1 MKINLIW
8 STITVFKNNRK
19 EKICLSESAALKN
32 KDVLDEDCGND
43 SFMYKLATFIVD
55 KRNLFF
61 LLFIFALIFCVFA
74 KDWVNVE
81 NDITKYLADD
91 TETRQSLTI
100 MDEEFITYGT
110 ASVMVS
116 NVTYGTAEKLA
127 EQIEDV
133 VGVTSVA
140 FDGTEDHYKNTYAM
154 FSVTFDGEES
164 DEISVTAMNEIKK
177 LLADYDVYYSTAVGV
192 DPGAQLAEEMNV
204 IIVIAAVIILL
215 VVLFTSKA
223 YAEIPVL
230 VMTFGAAAVLNM
242 GTNFVFGTI
251 SFISDSVTIVLQLA
265 LAIDYA
271 IILIHRYSEEHE
283 LLPAREACIAAL
295 SKAIPE
301 ISSSSLTTV
310 SGLVALMF
318 MKFGIGADLG
328 VVLIKAIFFSL
339 LSVFTLMPGLIM
351 LFSKLIDK
359 TVHKNFVPKISA
371 VGKFAYVSRFIIP
384 PIFVIV
390 TVAAFLFSS
399 KCPYCYGNSDLKTTR
414 QNETKIAEQKIKD
427 NFGSTNLVALMVPSG
442 NYEAEGRLI
451 ESLEKYDEIDSIQ
464 GLANTEAM
472 DGYMLTDRLTPRQFS
487 ELVELD
493 YEVAQVLYA
502 AYAVSEENYG
512 EVVNGLESYGVPLID
527 MFMFTYDEVDKG
539 YVTLD
544 DELMDTLEDLHTQLS
559 DALLQLK
566 SDNYSRILLHLALP
580 EESDETFEFLN
591 TVHTEAEKLYPADKV
606 YLAGNS
612 TSDRDLSSS
621 FSTDNLIISI
631 LSALFVIIVLLF
643 TFNSAGLPVLLI
655 AVIQGSIWMNFS
667 FPYLQQSP
675 LYFLSYLIVNS
686 IQMGANIDYAIVIS
700 SRYMELK
707 KEMPIKEAVVETLNQ
722 AFPTIITSGTILAA
736 AGVLIGQLSSDGAI
750 SSIGV
755 CLGRG
760 TIISIILVMGVLPQI
775 LLLGDTIIERTSFT
789 IKKSER
795 THLSNN
801 RMVVSGLIHGNIN
814 GRVEGYI
821 KAVIVGDVDARIENP
836 KEEAVRTL
844 AGEAPETMDFFE
856 EKEAEKLE
864 TV

>member
-1 MKINLIW
+1 M
-8 STITVFKNNRK
+8 SDKNISAVSSEEEEQK
-19 EKICLSESAALKN
+19 E
-32 KDVLDEDCGND
+32 
-43 SFMYKLATFIVD
+43 SFMYKLAAFIVD

-61 LLFIFALIFCVFA
+61 LLFIFALIFSVFA

-100 MDEEFITYGT
+100 MDEEFVTYGS
-110 ASVMVS
+110 ASVMVA
-116 NVTYGTAEKLA
+116 NVTFDTAESLA
-127 EQIEDV
+127 GQIESID
-133 VGVTSVA
+133 GVTSVA
-140 FDGTEDHYKNTYAM
+140 FDDTDEHYKTTYAM

-164 DEISVTAMNEIKK
+164 DEISITAMNEIKE
-177 LLADYDVYYSTAVGV
+177 LLSDYDVYISSAVGS
-192 DPGAQLAEEMNV
+192 DPGAQLAAEMQL
-204 IIVIAAVIILL
+204 IIVIAAVIILS

-242 GTNFVFGTI
+242 GTNFLLGTI

-283 LLPAREACIAAL
+283 LLPAREACITAL

-301 ISSSSLTTV
+301 ISSSSLTTI
-310 SGLVALMF
+310 SGLIALMF
-318 MKFGIGADLG
+318 MKFKIGEDLG
-328 VVLIKAIFFSL
+328 IVLIKAIFFSL

-359 TVHKNFVPKISA
+359 SVHKNFVPKISA
-371 VGKFAYVSRFIIP
+371 VGKFAYVTRFVIP
-384 PIFVIV
+384 PVFIAV
-390 TVAAFLFSS
+390 TVAAFVFSS
-399 KCPYCYGNSDLKTTR
+399 KCPYCYGTSDLKTTR
-414 QNETKIAEQKIKD
+414 QNETKTAEQKIKD

-442 NYEAEGRLI
+442 DYDAEGKLI
-451 ESLEKYDEIDSIQ
+451 ADLERFSEIDYIQ
-464 GLANTEAM
+464 GIANTDAM
-472 DGYMLTDRLTPRQFS
+472 DGYVLTDKLTPRQFS

-493 YEVAQVLYA
+493 YEAAKVLYG
-502 AYAVSEENYG
+502 AYAVNEENYG
-512 EVVNGLESYGVPLID
+512 EVINGLDAYGVPLID

-544 DELMDTLEDLHTQLS
+544 DELMDTLEDLHSQLS

-580 EESDETFEFLN
+580 EESDETFEFLD
-591 TVHTEAEKLYPADKV
+591 TVHTAAEKYYPADRI

-621 FSTDNLIISI
+621 FSTDNLVISI

-643 TFNSAGLPVLLI
+643 TFKSAGLPVLLI

-667 FPYLQQSP
+667 FPYLEQNS

-707 KEMPIKEAVVETLNQ
+707 KEMPIRQAVIETLNQ

-736 AGVLIGQLSSDGAI
+736 AGILIGQLSSDGAI

-760 TIISIILVMGVLPQI
+760 TIISIVLVMGVLPQI

-789 IKKSER
+789 IKKAER
-795 THLSNN
+795 TQFSNS
-801 RMVVSGLIHGNIN
+801 RMVVSGIIHGNIN

-821 KAVIVGDVDARIENP
+821 KAVVIGDVDARIESR
-836 KEEAVRTL
+836 KGEAVQTL
-844 AGEAPETMDFFE
+844 ADGSPDTVDFFE
-856 EKEAEKLE
+856 EKEVLQNELS
-864 TV
+864 